1 MDTKKLWIKNW
12 DKLISTPEREKML
25 AIVHSA
31 FDAIDTEQIVQQN
44 VRVEDE
50 TLFVKKNAFDL
61 KKFDRVFVIAIG
73 KGAARAATQ
82 LHLIL
87 GANITHSIVL
97 DKVPLIFDG
106 IEAYQGT
113 HPVPSR
119 MNLHASSRIYELAQ
133 SMGEMDLALV
143 VVCGGGSALACWPES
158 EYMQGAQLYKS
169 FLHSGGNIDDLNV
182 IRKHLSLIKG
192 GGLARTLYP
201 ATVVGL
207 IFSDIP
213 GDISEVASGP
223 TYFDKTT
230 VEDAE
235 AMLKKLGIKEK
246 FELNETPKEEKYF
259 GKVSNIEMVSNRAA
273 IEAML
278 AKAKEIGI
286 RGVALADPV
295 YEYAPEVLH
304 RMVGRLD
311 ESQLVIA
318 GGEIRM
324 DVKGATGRG
333 GRCQYLGLEALIT
346 MPDGLML
353 IAFAS
358 DGEDNS
364 DVCGVIVD
372 GDTKLRASK
381 TGLDLRE
388 QMAKFES
395 YSIFEKTGD
404 QIITSQTGANV
415 SDIYMLYKL
424 S

>member
-1 MDTKKLWIKNW
+1 
-12 DKLISTPEREKML
+12 
-25 AIVHSA
+25 
-31 FDAIDTEQIVQQN
+31 
-44 VRVEDE
+44 
-50 TLFVKKNAFDL
+50 
-61 KKFDRVFVIAIG
+61 
-73 KGAARAATQ
+73 
-82 LHLIL
+82 
-87 GANITHSIVL
+87 
-97 DKVPLIFDG
+97 
-106 IEAYQGT
+106 
-113 HPVPSR
+113 
-119 MNLHASSRIYELAQ
+119 
-133 SMGEMDLALV
+133 
-143 VVCGGGSALACWPES
+143 
-158 EYMQGAQLYKS
+158 MQGAQLYKS

-246 FELNETPKEEKYF
+246 FEFNEKPKEEKYF

-333 GRCQYLGLEALIT
+333 G
-346 MPDGLML
+346 
-353 IAFAS
+353 
-358 DGEDNS
+358 
-364 DVCGVIVD
+364 
-372 GDTKLRASK
+372 
-381 TGLDLRE
+381 
-388 QMAKFES
+388 
-395 YSIFEKTGD
+395 
-404 QIITSQTGANV
+404 
-415 SDIYMLYKL
+415 
-424 S
+424 